1 MWIPVREPLPSS
13 QLVVKVMDEDNIQD
27 ECAGSLLFDL
37 KELLQKE
44 K

>member
-1 MWIPVREPLPSS
+1 
-13 QLVVKVMDEDNIQD
+13 MDEDNIQD

-44 K
+44 KAKS